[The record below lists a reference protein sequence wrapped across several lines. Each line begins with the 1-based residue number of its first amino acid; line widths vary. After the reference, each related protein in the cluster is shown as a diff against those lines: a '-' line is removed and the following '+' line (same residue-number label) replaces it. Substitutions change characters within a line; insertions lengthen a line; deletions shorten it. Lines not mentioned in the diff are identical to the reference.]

1 MFLTSLLLSAELTLI
16 SNVMS
21 RYGSKVSETPLQ
33 FKHLTEIKENTNSK
47 FLPYRLLIGQS
58 TLPNKERRVLSE
70 KVVILTLRVEVP

>member
-58 TLPNKERRVLSE
+58 TFPNKERRVLSE
-70 KVVILTLRVEVP
+70 KAVILTLRVEVP

>member
-58 TLPNKERRVLSE
+58 TFPNKERRVLSE